1 MVTKKN
7 VTAAAGPASNMRTVS
22 ENAAARKRKASVK
35 AGMAER
41 TAADHGKTN
50 PLTEMQE
57 RIKAQDK
64 QIADLMSSNSMLRAD
79 LHDSGIAL
87 RREQVERRK
96 LTEEVTAIAS
106 SLGRC
111 GDGELIISRMLFGAV
126 RFHGSSSPMV
136 ADVPEPA
143 EVWMAYRAKT
153 EG

>member
-1 MVTKKN
+1 MVAKKQ
-7 VTAAAGPASNMRTVS
+7 VAPTAPRTVS
-22 ENAAARKRKASVK
+22 EIAVAARKRKASVK

-41 TAADHGKTN
+41 TAAGHGKTN
-50 PLTEMQE
+50 PLTEMQD
-57 RIKAQDK
+57 RIKAHER
-64 QIADLMSSNSMLRAD
+64 QIADLMASNGTLKARAD
-79 LHDSGIAL
+79 EYQRAAGHEA
-87 RREQVERRK
+87 RERRK

-111 GDGELIISRMLFGAV
+111 GDGELVISRMLFGAV

-143 EVWMAYRAKT
+143 PNQRVWTAYRAKT